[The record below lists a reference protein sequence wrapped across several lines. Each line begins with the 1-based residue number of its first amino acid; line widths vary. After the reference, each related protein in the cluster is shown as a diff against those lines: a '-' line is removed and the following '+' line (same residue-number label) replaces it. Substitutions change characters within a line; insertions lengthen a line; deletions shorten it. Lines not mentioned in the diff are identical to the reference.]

1 MYSNGWLHRF
11 KTRHRITKHVMSGE
25 SASVNPIS
33 NSQEVQKL
41 NDMFAM
47 AGYEASNVYNMDE
60 TGLFYRLLPS
70 R

>member
-1 MYSNGWLHRF
+1 
-11 KTRHRITKHVMSGE
+11 MSGE